1 MIEKNNYVRLIFE
14 CENGKVKAND
24 TIILLVRNM

>member
-14 CENGKVKAND
+14 CENSKVKADD
-24 TIILLVRNM
+24 TIILIARNM